1 MVRII
6 LILLLIVLIGLM
18 PYFMGKWCR
27 YNTELLTS
35 HYMEKEIK
43 LPNFPFV
50 LGAYLTQ
57 CGLPY
62 GIITDIWARCI
73 GVK

>member
-1 MVRII
+1 MKVFIV
-6 LILLLIVLIGLM
+6 LLLVVAIVIA
-18 PYFMGKWCR
+18 PYFLGRWCR

-35 HYMEKEIK
+35 HYLEKEIK

-50 LGAYLTQ
+50 LGAYFTQ

-62 GIITDIWARCI
+62 GIVTDIWARVV
-73 GVK
+73 GTK